1 MSFFTASN
9 AWLYL
14 VALLLLLL
22 VAGYSLL
29 RHRTLAKTTLGID
42 VGNAQIKIAELSVG
56 RRPALLRYA
65 IVPTPPDAVHNG
77 VVKDGEALVLVIA
90 DAIASAGFRSRRCT
104 AVLTGQNLLLRHIE
118 LPAMPTAELRQAIKW
133 QFEQFFQIRLAEMLT
148 DYQVISAGPGQP
160 STVLLV
166 AMQREPIMS
175 LVDHLRRAGLV
186 VLGVDIESLAVQ
198 RAIGL
203 TQGAEKT
210 KITEAAVDFGA
221 GTTNV
226 SIYHQGLLQASRILN
241 IGGNDFTSAIA
252 TYFDLDRDAAEALKL
267 RHGLATASE
276 IGPAVAAVRDRLF
289 GEIYKTL
296 DFYFTE
302 HREQK
307 LAKLTIV
314 GGGSNMAGLAVQ
326 IDHFLGENQAML
338 LDTFSVELL
347 NPLHF
352 VEHKLGEE
360 EAKLLGPALA
370 VAIGLAL
377 EEVVTR

>member
-1 MSFFTASN
+1 
-9 AWLYL
+9 
-14 VALLLLLL
+14 
-22 VAGYSLL
+22 
-29 RHRTLAKTTLGID
+29 
-42 VGNAQIKIAELSVG
+42 
-56 RRPALLRYA
+56 
-65 IVPTPPDAVHNG
+65 
-77 VVKDGEALVLVIA
+77 
-90 DAIASAGFRSRRCT
+90 
-104 AVLTGQNLLLRHIE
+104 
-118 LPAMPTAELRQAIKW
+118 
-133 QFEQFFQIRLAEMLT
+133 
-148 DYQVISAGPGQP
+148 
-160 STVLLV
+160 
-166 AMQREPIMS
+166 
-175 LVDHLRRAGLV
+175 
-186 VLGVDIESLAVQ
+186 
-198 RAIGL
+198 
-203 TQGAEKT
+203 
-210 KITEAAVDFGA
+210 
-221 GTTNV
+221 
-226 SIYHQGLLQASRILN
+226 
-241 IGGNDFTSAIA
+241 
-252 TYFDLDRDAAEALKL
+252 
-267 RHGLATASE
+267 
-276 IGPAVAAVRDRLF
+276 VAAVRDRLF